1 MSIHMNMFV
10 TVHATAPCVS
20 EPAGQFPVIFWP
32 RHLVLSREQHDKQ
45 RVRVRVRAMPLMGA
59 SFFDLDIGGCW
70 RSSYRYSNSTV
81 QEQNSRIRDS
91 LELRVFQRHLRC
103 CRKDLAH
110 DCTEPI
116 ELY

>member
-20 EPAGQFPVIFWP
+20 EPAGHLPVIFWP

-70 RSSYRYSNSTV
+70 RSSYRYCTVPFKSKIHEFATVLNSVSFNDT
-81 QEQNSRIRDS
+81 
-91 LELRVFQRHLRC
+91 
-103 CRKDLAH
+103 
-110 DCTEPI
+110 
-116 ELY
+116 